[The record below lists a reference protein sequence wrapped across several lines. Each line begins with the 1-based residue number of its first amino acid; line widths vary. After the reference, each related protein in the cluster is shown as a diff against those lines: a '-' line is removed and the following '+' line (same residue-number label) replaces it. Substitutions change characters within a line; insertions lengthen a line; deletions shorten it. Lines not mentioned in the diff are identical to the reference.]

1 MKIILVLIF
10 FAGDPVE
17 ISQPNLKECKD
28 NAEHALSQ
36 EQIKQ
41 AYCAV
46 E

>member
-17 ISQPNLKECKD
+17 IYQPNLEECKD
-28 NAEHALSQ
+28 NAKYALSQ
-36 EQIKQ
+36 DHIKQ